1 MTQPEFASNWRGERV
16 ADRLVGYLANLRTHA
31 AGGYDLDVATAYFN
45 VGGYQLLANELD
57 HPRRVRLLLG
67 AEPPEPERRV
77 RSLAEPAMPARARRA
92 RLAQHLDEQQASLFS
107 DRDLLGFT
115 AQADQHAWQL
125 VEWLRSGRVEVRR
138 LTDEFLHGKAFLVRQ
153 PWKGVI
159 AGSSNFTYA
168 GLARNLELNLG
179 VYSPSTVD
187 EVADWFD
194 ELWDRAEPYD
204 LAALYAERFE
214 PFSPWLVYLRM
225 LYERYGDELTEE
237 ADEQG
242 FARIQLTEFQ
252 RDGLWRAR
260 RILSERRGVLIADEV
275 GLGKTFVAGELL
287 REAVQERRQRAL
299 IVAPATLRDGPWRR
313 FVLEHGLPIEVVSF
327 DDLVA
332 GKLAFRLNEY
342 AMVAVDEAHTLR
354 NPSTQRA
361 EAMRRL
367 LAGSPPKDLLLL
379 TATPVNNSLWDLYN
393 LLAYFL
399 PNDAAFADAGIP
411 SLRAHF
417 AQAMAEDPDD
427 LSPEH
432 LFDVLDAVAV
442 RRTRPFVKSYYPNDT
457 LPLPDGSRLPIT
469 FPTPRVRKVG
479 YDLTEAFGGFFDEFA
494 AALPGPNDERE
505 DSTHEAL
512 TLARYSPS
520 AYRREGAAD
529 PYERQLAGLLR
540 SGLLK
545 RFESSAHAFA
555 RTCRKMVASHE
566 AFLTLLDQGKVASG
580 ATLNEWLATDSDD
593 LEEVEAF
600 LEAHHGDL
608 EHAED
613 FEVESLRADVV
624 NDRALLQ
631 RFAAKAEQ
639 VVAAT
644 DPKLAAV
651 VDELADIAA
660 HARREGVRASDVT
673 DKRKVLVFTYF
684 ADTAH
689 WIHQHLEHRIE
700 TDERLADYRGRLALA
715 TGQGGDR
722 NEQALWGFAP
732 RTTDAPPGREDDRYD
747 LLVTTDV
754 LAEGVN
760 LQQARHII
768 NYDLPWNPMRLVQRH
783 GRIDRIASPH
793 REVFLG
799 CVFPDAEL
807 DELLGLEHRLH
818 TKIKQAAA
826 AVGVA
831 DGVLPDTDASPEVV
845 FAETHEEI
853 LAVRAELD
861 RIAAGD
867 TTLFDTAGEH
877 SGKLSG
883 EQYRKALQ
891 QALANPDLAE
901 DITGLP
907 WGAGSGFCRPGATP
921 GFVFCVRI
929 GDHSRPVFRHV
940 SYPTDRDPEITGDT
954 LACLAQAHPPHGED
968 TLRRVDDATRE
979 RAYHAW
985 QLAHHDVLTEWTHAT
1000 DPANL
1005 TPPVPKP
1012 LREAAALLRATPP
1025 RGVDQRR
1032 VDEIIEALESPH
1044 GTRTQREVRA
1054 VLTTDQSDA
1063 AKATA
1068 LIELVGQLG
1077 LRPAPAPEPLPPIT
1091 PADIHLVAW
1100 LAIEPDDTHQAAD
1113 DAAESGERR

>member
-16 ADRLVGYLANLRTHA
+16 ADRLVGYLSHLRSRA
-31 AGGYDLDVATAYFN
+31 AGGYELDIATAYFN
-45 VGGYQLLANELD
+45 VGGYDLLADELD

-67 AEPPEPERRV
+67 AEPPEPEREV
-77 RSLAEPAMPARARRA
+77 RLLSESVVPARAHRV
-92 RLAQHLDEQQASLFS
+92 RLQQQLREQQEALFS

-115 AQADQHAWQL
+115 VEADEQARRL

-138 LTDEFLHGKAFLVRQ
+138 LADEFLHGKAFLVRD
-153 PWKGVI
+153 PWKGVV
-159 AGSSNFTYA
+159 AGSSNFTHA

-187 EVADWFD
+187 EVAAWFD
-194 ELWDRAEPYD
+194 ELWGRAEPYD
-204 LAALYAERFE
+204 LAAVYAERFE

-225 LYERYGDELTEE
+225 LDERYGDELAEE
-237 ADEQG
+237 AEEQG

-260 RILSERRGVLIADEV
+260 RILNERRGVLIADEV
-275 GLGKTFVAGELL
+275 GLGKTYVAGELL
-287 REAVQERRQRAL
+287 REAVHERRQRAV

-327 DDLVA
+327 DELVA
-332 GKLAFRLNEY
+332 GKLTFGLNEY
-342 AMVAVDEAHTLR
+342 AMVAVDEAHALR

-367 LAGSPPKDLLLL
+367 LAGSPPKDVVLL

-411 SLRAHF
+411 SLRTHF
-417 AQAMAEDPDD
+417 AHAMAEDPDD

-442 RRTRPFVKSYYPNDT
+442 RRTRPFVKTYYPNDT
-457 LPLPDGSRLPIT
+457 LPLAAGSRVPIT
-469 FPTPRVRKVG
+469 FPTPRVRKVA
-479 YDLTEAFGGFFDEFA
+479 YDLTEVFGGFFDEFA
-494 AALPGPNDERE
+494 AALPGPDDDRE
-505 DSTHEAL
+505 DTGVATLS
-512 TLARYSPS
+512 LARYAPS
-520 AYRREGAAD
+520 GYRLDGAAN
-529 PYERQLAGLLR
+529 PYEHQLAGLLR

-555 RTCRKMVASHE
+555 RTCRRMAASHD

-580 ATLNEWLATDSDD
+580 ETLNEWVATDSDD
-593 LEEVEAF
+593 VDEVAAF
-600 LEAHHGDL
+600 LDTHHADL
-608 EHAED
+608 EHAD
-613 FEVESLRADVV
+613 AFDVDALRADVAA
-624 NDRALLQ
+624 DRALLE
-631 RFAAKAEQ
+631 RFAAHAER
-639 VVAAT
+639 VVTAT
-644 DPKLAAV
+644 DPKLTAV

-660 HARREGVRASDVT
+660 QARREGVSASDVT

-689 WIHQHLEHRIE
+689 WIHQHLAHLID
-700 TDERLADYRGRLALA
+700 TDERLRDYRGRLALA
-715 TGQGGDR
+715 TGQRGDH
-722 NEQALWGFAP
+722 NEHALWGFAP
-732 RTTDAPPGREDDRYD
+732 RTTDAPEGRDDDRYD

-793 REVFLG
+793 REVFMR
-799 CVFPDAEL
+799 CVFPDAQL
-807 DELLGLEHRLH
+807 DELLGLEQRLH
-818 TKIKQAAA
+818 AKIKQAAA

-831 DGVLPDTDASPEVV
+831 DGVLPHAEATPEIV
-845 FAETHEEI
+845 FAETHDEM

-867 TTLFDTAGEH
+867 ATLLEEAGEH
-877 SGKLSG
+877 AGKLSG

-891 QALANPDLAE
+891 TALANPELADE
-901 DITGLP
+901 VHRLP
-907 WGAGSGFCRPGATP
+907 WGAGSGFRRTGADPGY
-921 GFVFCVRI
+921 VFCIRVA
-929 GDHSRPVFRHV
+929 DHPRPVFRYV
-940 SYPTDRDPEITGDT
+940 SFPADGEPEITGDT
-954 LACLAQAHPPHGED
+954 LACLAQAHPPDGETTPRD
-968 TLRRVDDATRE
+968 LDDATRE
-979 RAYHAW
+979 HAYHAW
-985 QLAHHDVLTEWTHAT
+985 QLAHDDAFAQWSDAT

-1005 TPPVPKP
+1005 TPAVPKP
-1012 LREAAALLRATPP
+1012 LREAAALLRTTPP
-1025 RGVDQRR
+1025 PGIDQGRI
-1032 VDEIIEALESPH
+1032 DEAIDALESPH
-1044 GTRTQREVRA
+1044 DTRTQREVRA
-1054 VLTTDQSDA
+1054 VLATDQPA
-1063 AKATA
+1063 ATKAT
-1068 LIELVGQLG
+1068 ELLTLVTQLG
-1077 LRPAPAPEPLPPIT
+1077 LQPAPAPEPLPPIT
-1091 PADIHLVAW
+1091 PDDIHLVAW
-1100 LAIEPDDTHQAAD
+1100 LAITPTQTRGEDDST
-1113 DAAESGERR
+1113 GVRGGTR